1 MGPDEAVLAAQ
12 FVQAKHV
19 LPVHY
24 NTWPVIAADA
34 EAFAAKLRRVAEV
47 DCIVLQ
53 PGEEFTL

>member
-34 EAFAAKLRRVAEV
+34 DAFAAKLRRVAEV
-47 DCIVLQ
+47 DCIVLK